1 MLTTQKPPVPATAT
15 ARVQIIQKAEMIDTT
30 GIRSLVTINGVL
42 MMSSTPTT
50 PAQATEINAA
60 ISAIGGES

>member
-1 MLTTQKPPVPATAT
+1 
-15 ARVQIIQKAEMIDTT
+15 MIDTT